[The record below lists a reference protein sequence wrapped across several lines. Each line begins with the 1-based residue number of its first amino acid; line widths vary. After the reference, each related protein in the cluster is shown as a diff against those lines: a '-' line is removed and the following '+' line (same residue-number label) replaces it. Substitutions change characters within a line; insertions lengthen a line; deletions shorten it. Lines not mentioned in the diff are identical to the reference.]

1 MADKKAEAL
10 KASKEGIK
18 EFKAKKLDKA
28 LELFNKAIELDPE
41 KVRNK

>member
-18 EFKAKKLDKA
+18 EFKAKKTRQSLR
-28 LELFNKAIELDPE
+28 I
-41 KVRNK
+41 V